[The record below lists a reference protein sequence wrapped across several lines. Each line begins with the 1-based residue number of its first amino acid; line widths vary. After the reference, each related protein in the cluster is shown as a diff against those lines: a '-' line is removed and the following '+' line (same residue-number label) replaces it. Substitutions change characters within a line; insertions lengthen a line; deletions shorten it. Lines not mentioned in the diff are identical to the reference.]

1 MSGKCL
7 SKLDG
12 DLLHSHFGIQP
23 KQREMCTSTMLLT
36 PLIHF
41 ITETSSTTR
50 LLQTFSLFPYLQA
63 FLISSA
69 SQKAPALSSKR
80 IPSQTFCK
88 LFVNQHRFPPQIYHT
103 TKLFMLSPFFSIVE
117 IQIVIHSPPSL
128 EFSHSKNMPRHFIQ
142 ELKTP
147 AKKPTKRYTPP
158 PTQWSNTSLYHL
170 CTLTPSAQQKTAN
183 SFAPTRAQTQIHEVR
198 FPCFT
203 KSRSTAVAI
212 ILGFLSVY
220 RKISDEF

>member
-117 IQIVIHSPPSL
+117 I
-128 EFSHSKNMPRHFIQ
+128 
-142 ELKTP
+142 
-147 AKKPTKRYTPP
+147 
-158 PTQWSNTSLYHL
+158 
-170 CTLTPSAQQKTAN
+170 
-183 SFAPTRAQTQIHEVR
+183 
-198 FPCFT
+198 
-203 KSRSTAVAI
+203 
-212 ILGFLSVY
+212 
-220 RKISDEF
+220 